1 MQPKKEKKKKEAVD
15 SWRASFGPHFALVFD
30 CNCNHHHQWLY
41 FDAVYRTPKL
51 TWCPPG
57 GGGSAAQKNGAAAG
71 PGKRW
76 LGVGSRVG
84 DGGAR
89 AVALALFA
97 PLAVPFLIL
106 LG

>member
-1 MQPKKEKKKKEAVD
+1 VQPKKEKKRPSTRGEHLLDLTLHLFSTAIATIII
-15 SWRASFGPHFALVFD
+15 SAFIL
-30 CNCNHHHQWLY
+30 
-41 FDAVYRTPKL
+41 TPKL
-51 TWCPPG
+51 PWCPPG